1 MIGLSTPPTKVKCTH
16 ETVNSEQHVFSSQ
29 VLIGQQLQDFHID
42 MSDFIIFT
50 EVVDEWQE
58 LVVKEVWSS
67 DHLVDVV
74 VQRRT

>member
-1 MIGLSTPPTKVKCTH
+1 MGSSTSPSKVKCTH
-16 ETVNSEQHVFSSQ
+16 ETGRKETVNSEQHVFSSQ

-58 LVVKEVWSS
+58 LVVWSLY
-67 DHLVDVV
+67 HLVDVV
-74 VQRRT
+74 VQR